1 MSTVDPTSV
10 PRVGWS
16 RRMAGILASSI
27 ALPLVFEILLALIG
41 DEQFNFARAGI
52 TVVVV
57 GLAAGLLYAARPG
70 WLNMQRARATFLV
83 LAGLGSALHGF
94 LVTAMPDIFD
104 NNELVQ
110 DVVGM
115 MTLII
120 GVTTFAVGCFYF
132 RVEDVQEAAENPAT
146 TKVPDEEVA
155 VSTVP
160 GMYQADSSDRALL
173 DACKAA
179 LSVERLHYVAL
190 YEPPDSEPD
199 GAPQRIF
206 SVDTFEQARYR
217 VRQLTAHQ
225 RRELY
230 QAQGAQVIELRR
242 ALDQQLGHLHTGTLV
257 RLVLDVEQG
266 AIYYYEIS
274 RNPSRHLIAVTLDQD
289 HVYTTDAELEL
300 LKGRLR
306 RDLGLPRA

>member
-1 MSTVDPTSV
+1 MSTVDPMSV
-10 PRVGWS
+10 PKGGWS

-41 DEQFNFARAGI
+41 DEQFNFARASI

-57 GLAAGLLYAARPG
+57 GLTAGLLYIARPG
-70 WLNMQRARATFLV
+70 WLNMQRARATFLI
-83 LAGLGSALHGF
+83 LAGMGSALHGF

-104 NNELVQ
+104 NNERVQ

-115 MTLII
+115 MTLVI

-132 RVEDVQEAAENPAT
+132 RVEDVQEVAENPLT
-146 TKVPDEEVA
+146 TKVPEEEIA
-155 VSTVP
+155 VFTVP
-160 GMYQADSSDRALL
+160 GMYQAESTDRALL
-173 DACKAA
+173 DACRSA

-190 YEPPDSEPD
+190 YESPEGQPDSP
-199 GAPQRIF
+199 PQLIF

-217 VRQLTAHQ
+217 IRQLPAHR

-230 QAQGAQVIELRR
+230 QAQGALIIELRR
-242 ALDQQLGHLHTGTLV
+242 TLNEQLHHLHTGPLV
-257 RLVLDVEQG
+257 RLMLDVEQG
-266 AIYYYEIS
+266 ALYYCEIS
-274 RNPSRHLIAVTLDQD
+274 REPGRHLIAVTLDQD
-289 HVYTTDAELEL
+289 HVYTTEAEIDL
-300 LKGRLR
+300 LKGRIR